1 MLLIWLEES
10 KEPTE
15 HILNELMERQEEFR
29 ELADRIAFIIRTPK
43 ALEDSTL
50 SKCRSAIPGIAVY
63 YDDFGE
69 TAEILVRRIYTE
81 PGRWPLIIVADS
93 HTGQLEAVYGTSGY
107 NVGTGDMLLRVMR
120 AEEEA

>member
-1 MLLIWLEES
+1 MLRSGWRRARSPQSTSSTSSWAPRKSSASWRTGRL
-10 KEPTE
+10 
-15 HILNELMERQEEFR
+15 
-29 ELADRIAFIIRTPK
+29 IIRTPEG

-69 TAEILVRRIYTE
+69 TAEILARRIYTE

-120 AEEEA
+120 AEEKA